1 MDDDEWPDQDMDDNE
16 GWDYG
21 EDVDDNIE
29 EDQIP
34 TGMKKVASIINSEV
48 KSFTLNDLMAKQIPA
63 QVEEANETLFL
74 DTDSVISVLR
84 HFDWNKSKME
94 ESWFDNTEK
103 LKIQIGLTYDVSL
116 NKKYP
121 EIVERL
127 AENNQNMCNVMY
139 MEFDDNDDDMRADSC
154 ICGHQFSALCWVNYL
169 KDKVKSSGAICMFS
183 KCPQLRCNVV
193 VPHSKFLKYLK
204 DEVADDGINYYQR
217 YLKWHCK
224 QFTEFNHNIKWCP
237 KAGCENVVYKSDYAT
252 QNGVKCL
259 CGHNFCF

>member
-103 LKIQIGLTYDVSL
+103 LKI
-116 NKKYP
+116 
-121 EIVERL
+121 
-127 AENNQNMCNVMY
+127 
-139 MEFDDNDDDMRADSC
+139 
-154 ICGHQFSALCWVNYL
+154 
-169 KDKVKSSGAICMFS
+169 
-183 KCPQLRCNVV
+183 
-193 VPHSKFLKYLK
+193 
-204 DEVADDGINYYQR
+204 
-217 YLKWHCK
+217 
-224 QFTEFNHNIKWCP
+224 
-237 KAGCENVVYKSDYAT
+237 
-252 QNGVKCL
+252 
-259 CGHNFCF
+259 

>member
-21 EDVDDNIE
+21 EDIDDNIE

-48 KSFTLNDLMAKQIPA
+48 KSFTLNDLMTKQIPA

-116 NKKYP
+116 SKKYP

-139 MEFDDNDDDMRADSC
+139 MEFDDNDDDMRADS
-154 ICGHQFSALCWVNYL
+154 
-169 KDKVKSSGAICMFS
+169 
-183 KCPQLRCNVV
+183 
-193 VPHSKFLKYLK
+193 
-204 DEVADDGINYYQR
+204 
-217 YLKWHCK
+217 
-224 QFTEFNHNIKWCP
+224 
-237 KAGCENVVYKSDYAT
+237 
-252 QNGVKCL
+252 
-259 CGHNFCF
+259 